1 MQYCLGI
8 KLNQTFAGH
17 APSDK
22 EWPPMN
28 TEEKQSY
35 YERLARMSRNPG
47 WLQGHLKTL
56 QDLYQEEPELDD
68 TAFQAKFVDILPSH
82 WTVCSLSLDVL
93 NGDLYAV
100 QLRAKEPPF
109 AVKLPLDRASQRP
122 ANEAAVASDTVRY
135 LDAVKEL
142 RAIIQGSDETITDSA
157 NCNHAGE
164 IEAWWNK
171 RKSLDVRL
179 KKLLDTMD
187 NQWFSGFKGLLTGRC
202 QEYKEELVKFQKAM
216 NEITFKTVNVA
227 MATKLKVELSL
238 AFCRVVVRL
247 GRHPSQRDLD
257 DVAYFALSCYEAQ
270 NIQMDYTKVDVKK
283 LTEHIRLLITR
294 YHERSVMAGVDST
307 KNIPNDHV
315 ILILDK
321 HLQMFPLESM
331 PVLRPQSVSRL
342 PCLSFLRDRILYTQ
356 YHNSKEAYDD
366 FGLTTTSEWTDLTVS
381 KRSAFYVLNPGGD
394 LKDTQK
400 EFEPIF
406 KGVPEWDG
414 VIESMPMELQCKDA
428 LQSRDIYMYFGHS
441 AGQAFMRGTTVRQLP
456 NCAVSLLMGCS
467 SGIMEAHGEFDLNGY
482 VLNYMLAGSPA
493 VVANLWDVTDRSID
507 KLTKYMLHS
516 WGMLKKK
523 SNEAPKSLVQA
534 VSESRNQCKL
544 GYLIGAAPVVY
555 GIPVYL
561 NHTQ

>member
-1 MQYCLGI
+1 MADGGNVQDALALLDSFDVPTLSASNEIELIATVGYLRLRMIRQDCTMRPEERLLFSEAVVSPAMKTQVSRGGLIKKPTLDHELRAMRDALGQSMNHMNEAYRNGWVRERPITMENLCRETSYATLLNQQLSIGNRMTASDSSLQSAYYMSMAHGINMRREMQYCLGI

-122 ANEAAVASDTVRY
+122 ANETAVASDTVRY

-283 LTEHIRLLITR
+283 VSIISALIFRATW
-294 YHERSVMAGVDST
+294 VD
-307 KNIPNDHV
+307 
-315 ILILDK
+315 
-321 HLQMFPLESM
+321 
-331 PVLRPQSVSRL
+331 
-342 PCLSFLRDRILYTQ
+342 
-356 YHNSKEAYDD
+356 
-366 FGLTTTSEWTDLTVS
+366 
-381 KRSAFYVLNPGGD
+381 
-394 LKDTQK
+394 
-400 EFEPIF
+400 
-406 KGVPEWDG
+406 
-414 VIESMPMELQCKDA
+414 
-428 LQSRDIYMYFGHS
+428 
-441 AGQAFMRGTTVRQLP
+441 
-456 NCAVSLLMGCS
+456 
-467 SGIMEAHGEFDLNGY
+467 
-482 VLNYMLAGSPA
+482 
-493 VVANLWDVTDRSID
+493 
-507 KLTKYMLHS
+507 
-516 WGMLKKK
+516 
-523 SNEAPKSLVQA
+523 
-534 VSESRNQCKL
+534 
-544 GYLIGAAPVVY
+544 
-555 GIPVYL
+555 
-561 NHTQ
+561 